1 MKQAVK
7 IGSLLLAILMVFSAV
22 FASGCSLQKQWSY
35 KTSDK
40 ELAIGVYIYNLDV
53 AYQQALEYAKKL
65 DDYDGTNDKWLD
77 LEITDDDGN
86 TAVARQWMKE
96 KAEEL
101 TLTALAV
108 EKGLKDEGATVDS
121 ATLQAADEQA
131 KTNWNVGPYA
141 NYGYVMPMSKELEPH
156 GVSFDSYKYAAFEVP
171 AMQQVLFNTLY
182 EKGGSQ
188 EVSDAE
194 IEKFFNENYVDY
206 GYLSANLYESS
217 TDEAGTTN
225 NVALSEDAVKQI
237 TDKFDGMV
245 KDLNAGKA
253 FDDVTKA
260 YTEAE
265 GLSTDSVVN
274 NTELLKN
281 FSAGDELKAEI
292 EKLDSGKAATVK
304 VGEGDS
310 AMIYLVYKKD
320 VTAIA
325 KDYLESASNRSEV
338 LTNMKTD
345 DFKTYIKD
353 LIKEL
358 KYEKNAAVDS
368 YDPKMFFVAE
378 KPTTTAESSESEG
391 SDSSNAEG

>member
-7 IGSLLLAILMVFSAV
+7 IGSLLLAVMMVFTAV
-22 FASGCSLQKQWSY
+22 FASGCSLQPQWSY

-77 LEITDDDGN
+77 LEITDDDGT
-86 TAVARQWMKE
+86 TAVARQWMKD

-156 GVSFDSYKYAAFEVP
+156 GVSFDSYKYAASEVP

-194 IEKFFNENYVDY
+194 LEKFFNENYVDY

-225 NVALSEDAVKQI
+225 NVALSEDAIKQI

-320 VTAIA
+320 ITAIA

-391 SDSSNAEG
+391 SDSSKAEG

>member
-77 LEITDDDGN
+77 LEITDDDGT
-86 TAVARQWMKE
+86 TAVARQWMKD

-156 GVSFDSYKYAAFEVP
+156 GVSFDSYKYAASEVP

-194 IEKFFNENYVDY
+194 LEKFFSENYVDY
-206 GYLSANLYESS
+206 AYLSANLYESS

-225 NVALSEDAVKQI
+225 NVALSEDAIKQI

-245 KDLNAGKA
+245 KDINSGKA
-253 FDDVTKA
+253 FDDVSKA
-260 YTEAE
+260 YTDAE
-265 GLSTDSVVN
+265 GLSSDSVVN

-281 FSAGDELKAEI
+281 FSAGDELKVEI

-320 VTAIA
+320 ITAIA

-391 SDSSNAEG
+391 SDSSKAEG

>member
-7 IGSLLLAILMVFSAV
+7 IGSLLLAVMMVFTAV
-22 FASGCSLQKQWSY
+22 FASGCSLQPQWSY

-86 TAVARQWMKE
+86 KAVARQWIKD
-96 KAEEL
+96 KAQEL

-156 GVSFDSYKYAAFEVP
+156 GVSFDSYKYAASEVP

-194 IEKFFNENYVDY
+194 LEKFFNENYVDY

-225 NVALSEDAVKQI
+225 NVALSEDAIKQI

-281 FSAGDELKAEI
+281 FSAGDELKVEI

-320 VTAIA
+320 ITAIA

-391 SDSSNAEG
+391 SDSSKAEG

>member
-7 IGSLLLAILMVFSAV
+7 IGSLLLAILMVFTAV

-77 LEITDDDGN
+77 LEITDDDGT
-86 TAVARQWMKE
+86 TAVARQWMKD

-156 GVSFDSYKYAAFEVP
+156 GVSFDSYKYAASEVP

-194 IEKFFNENYVDY
+194 LEKFFNENYVDY

-292 EKLDSGKAATVK
+292 EKLDSGKAATVR

-320 VTAIA
+320 ITAIA

-391 SDSSNAEG
+391 SDSSKAEG

>member
-7 IGSLLLAILMVFSAV
+7 IGSLLLAILMVFTAV

-77 LEITDDDGN
+77 LEITDDDGT
-86 TAVARQWMKE
+86 TAVARQWMKD

-156 GVSFDSYKYAAFEVP
+156 GVSFDSYKYAASEVP

-194 IEKFFNENYVDY
+194 LEKFFNENYVDY

-225 NVALSEDAVKQI
+225 NVALSEDAIKQI

-245 KDLNAGKA
+245 KDLNSGKA

-281 FSAGDELKAEI
+281 FSAGDELKVEI

-320 VTAIA
+320 ITAIA
-325 KDYLESASNRSEV
+325 KDYLESTSNRSEV

-391 SDSSNAEG
+391 SDSSKAEG

>member
-7 IGSLLLAILMVFSAV
+7 IGSLLLAVMMVFTAV

-35 KTSDK
+35 KTGDK

-53 AYQQALEYAKKL
+53 AFQQAQSYAKKL
-65 DDYDGTNDKWLD
+65 DDYDGTNDKWFD

-86 TAVARQWMKE
+86 KAVARQWIKD
-96 KAEEL
+96 KAQEL

-108 EKGLKDEGATVDS
+108 EKALKDEGATVDS
-121 ATLQAADEQA
+121 ATLQSADEQA

-141 NYGYVMPMSKELEPH
+141 NMGYVMPMSKELEPH

-171 AMQQVLFNTLY
+171 AMEQVLFNALY

-188 EVSDAE
+188 EVSDADL
-194 IEKFFNENYVDY
+194 EKYFGENYIDY
-206 GYLSANLYESS
+206 SYMSANLYEST
-217 TDEAGTTN
+217 TDEAGQSS
-225 NVALSEDAVKQI
+225 NVALSDDAVKKI

-245 KDLNAGKA
+245 KELNSGKA
-253 FDDVTKA
+253 FDDVSKA
-260 YTEAE
+260 YTESE
-265 GLSTDSVVN
+265 GLDSDPSIS
-274 NTELLKN
+274 NTELLEK
-281 FSAGDELKAEI
+281 FSAGDELKAEL

-320 VTAIA
+320 AKAIA

-338 LTNMKTD
+338 LSNMKNK
-345 DFKTYIKD
+345 DFQSYIKD

-358 KYEKNAAVDS
+358 KYEKNAAVDG
-368 YDPKMFFVAE
+368 YDAKMFFVAE
-378 KPTTTAESSESEG
+378 KPTTTAESSGSEG
-391 SDSSNAEG
+391 SDSSASEG

>member
-7 IGSLLLAILMVFSAV
+7 IGSLLLAILMVFTAV

-77 LEITDDDGN
+77 LEITDDDGT
-86 TAVARQWMKE
+86 TAVARQWMKD

-156 GVSFDSYKYAAFEVP
+156 GVSFDSYKYAAFEGP

-194 IEKFFNENYVDY
+194 LEKFFSENYVDY
-206 GYLSANLYESS
+206 AYLSANLYESS

-245 KDLNAGKA
+245 KDINSGKA
-253 FDDVTKA
+253 FDDVSKA

-265 GLSTDSVVN
+265 GLSSDSVVN

-281 FSAGDELKAEI
+281 FSAGDELKVEI

-320 VTAIA
+320 INAIA

-391 SDSSNAEG
+391 SDSSKAEG

>member
-7 IGSLLLAILMVFSAV
+7 IGSLLLAVMMVFTAV
-22 FASGCSLQKQWSY
+22 FASGCSLQPQWSY

-53 AYQQALEYAKKL
+53 AYQQGLNFAKKL

-86 TAVARQWMKE
+86 KAVARQWIKD
-96 KAEEL
+96 KAQEL

-108 EKGLKDEGATVDS
+108 EKALKDEGATVDS
-121 ATLQAADEQA
+121 ATMQAADEQA

-141 NYGYVMPMSKELEPH
+141 NYGYVMPMSKELEPF
-156 GVSFDSYKYAAFEVP
+156 GVSFDSYKYASAEVP
-171 AMQQVLFNTLY
+171 AMQQALFNALY

-188 EVSDAE
+188 EVADEE
-194 IEKFFNENYVDY
+194 IEKYFNENYVDY
-206 GYLSANLYESS
+206 SYISANLYEST
-217 TDEAGTTN
+217 TDEAGN
-225 NVALSEDAVKQI
+225 SSNVALSDDAVKQL
-237 TDKFDGMV
+237 TDKFDGYV
-245 KDLNAGKA
+245 KDLNGGKA
-253 FDDVTKA
+253 FDDVSAA

-265 GLSTDSVVN
+265 GLENDPAVS

-281 FSAGDELKAEI
+281 FSAGDELKAQI
-292 EKLDSGKAATVK
+292 EKLENGKAATVK

-310 AMIYLVYKKD
+310 AMLYLVYKKD
-320 VTAIA
+320 VTAIT
-325 KDYLESASNRSEV
+325 KDYLESTSNRSEV
-338 LTNMKTD
+338 LANMKSD
-345 DFKTYIKD
+345 DFKNYIKD

-358 KYEKNAAVDS
+358 KYEKNAAVDG

-378 KPTTTAESSESEG
+378 EPTTTAESSGSEG
-391 SDSSNAEG
+391 GDSSAAEE

>member
-77 LEITDDDGN
+77 LEITDDDGT
-86 TAVARQWMKE
+86 TAVARQWMKD

-156 GVSFDSYKYAAFEVP
+156 GVSFDSYKYAASEVP

-194 IEKFFNENYVDY
+194 LEKFFNENYVDY

-245 KDLNAGKA
+245 KDLNSGKA

-281 FSAGDELKAEI
+281 FSAGDELKVEI

-320 VTAIA
+320 INAIA
-325 KDYLESASNRSEV
+325 KDYLESTSNRSEV

-391 SDSSNAEG
+391 SDSSKAEG

>member
-77 LEITDDDGN
+77 LEITDDDGT
-86 TAVARQWMKE
+86 TAVARQWMKD

-194 IEKFFNENYVDY
+194 LEKFFSENYVDY
-206 GYLSANLYESS
+206 AYLSANLYESS

-245 KDLNAGKA
+245 KDINSGKA
-253 FDDVTKA
+253 FDDVSKA

-265 GLSTDSVVN
+265 GLSSDSVVN

-281 FSAGDELKAEI
+281 FSAGDELKVEI

-320 VTAIA
+320 INAIA
-325 KDYLESASNRSEV
+325 KDYLESTSNRSEV

-391 SDSSNAEG
+391 SDSSKAEG

>member
-7 IGSLLLAILMVFSAV
+7 IGSLLLAVMMVFTAV
-22 FASGCSLQKQWSY
+22 FASGCSLQPQWSY

-53 AYQQALEYAKKL
+53 AYQQGLNFAKKL

-86 TAVARQWMKE
+86 KAVARQWIKD
-96 KAEEL
+96 KAQEL

-108 EKGLKDEGATVDS
+108 EKALKDEGATVDS
-121 ATLQAADEQA
+121 ATMQAADEQA

-141 NYGYVMPMSKELEPH
+141 NYGYVMPMSKELEPF
-156 GVSFDSYKYAAFEVP
+156 GVSFDSYKYASAEVP
-171 AMQQVLFNTLY
+171 AMQQALFNALY

-188 EVSDAE
+188 EVADEE
-194 IEKFFNENYVDY
+194 IEKYFNENYVDY
-206 GYLSANLYESS
+206 SYISANLYEST
-217 TDEAGTTN
+217 TDEAGN
-225 NVALSEDAVKQI
+225 SSNVALSDDAIKQL
-237 TDKFDGMV
+237 TDKFDGYV
-245 KDLNAGKA
+245 KDLNGGKA
-253 FDDVTKA
+253 FDDVSAA

-265 GLSTDSVVN
+265 GLENDPAVS

-281 FSAGDELKAEI
+281 FSAGDELKAQI
-292 EKLDSGKAATVK
+292 EKLENGKAATVK

-310 AMIYLVYKKD
+310 AMLYLVYKKD
-320 VTAIA
+320 VTAIT

-338 LTNMKTD
+338 LANMKSD
-345 DFKTYIKD
+345 DFKNYIKD

-358 KYEKNAAVDS
+358 KYEKNAAVDG

-378 KPTTTAESSESEG
+378 EPTTTAESSGSEG
-391 SDSSNAEG
+391 GDSSAAEE

>member
-7 IGSLLLAILMVFSAV
+7 IGSLLLAVMMVFTAV
-22 FASGCSLQKQWSY
+22 FASGCSLQPQWSY

-53 AYQQALEYAKKL
+53 AYQQGLNFAKKL

-86 TAVARQWMKE
+86 KAVARQWIKD
-96 KAEEL
+96 KAQEL

-108 EKGLKDEGATVDS
+108 EKALKDEGATVDS
-121 ATLQAADEQA
+121 ATMQAADEQA

-141 NYGYVMPMSKELEPH
+141 NYGYVMPMSKELEPF
-156 GVSFDSYKYAAFEVP
+156 GVSFDSYKYASAEVP
-171 AMQQVLFNTLY
+171 AMQQALFNALY

-188 EVSDAE
+188 EVADEE
-194 IEKFFNENYVDY
+194 IEKYFNENYVDY
-206 GYLSANLYESS
+206 SYISANLYEST
-217 TDEAGTTN
+217 TDEAGN
-225 NVALSEDAVKQI
+225 SSNVALSDDAVKQL
-237 TDKFDGMV
+237 TDKFDGYV
-245 KDLNAGKA
+245 KDLNGGKA
-253 FDDVTKA
+253 FDDVSAA

-265 GLSTDSVVN
+265 GLENDPAVS

-281 FSAGDELKAEI
+281 FSAGDELKAQI
-292 EKLDSGKAATVK
+292 EKLENGKAATVK

-310 AMIYLVYKKD
+310 AMLYLVYKKD

-338 LTNMKTD
+338 LANMKSD
-345 DFKTYIKD
+345 DFKNYIKD

-358 KYEKNAAVDS
+358 KYEKNAAVDG

-378 KPTTTAESSESEG
+378 EPTTTAESSGSEG
-391 SDSSNAEG
+391 GDSSAAEE

>member
-7 IGSLLLAILMVFSAV
+7 IGSLLLAILMVFTAV

-77 LEITDDDGN
+77 LEITDDDGT
-86 TAVARQWMKE
+86 TAVARQWMKD

-156 GVSFDSYKYAAFEVP
+156 GVSFDSYKYAASEVP

-194 IEKFFNENYVDY
+194 LEKFFNENYVDY

-245 KDLNAGKA
+245 KDLNSGKA

-281 FSAGDELKAEI
+281 FSAGDELKVEI

-320 VTAIA
+320 ITAIA

-391 SDSSNAEG
+391 SDSSKAEG

>member
-7 IGSLLLAILMVFSAV
+7 IGSLLLAVMMVFTAV
-22 FASGCSLQKQWSY
+22 FASGCSLQPQWSY

-77 LEITDDDGN
+77 LEITDDDGT
-86 TAVARQWMKE
+86 TAVARQWMKD

-156 GVSFDSYKYAAFEVP
+156 GVSFDSYKYAASEVP

-194 IEKFFNENYVDY
+194 LEKFFNENYVDY

-225 NVALSEDAVKQI
+225 NVALSEDAIKQI

-281 FSAGDELKAEI
+281 FSAGDELKVEI

-320 VTAIA
+320 ITAIA

-391 SDSSNAEG
+391 SDSSKAEG

>member
-77 LEITDDDGN
+77 LEITDDDGT
-86 TAVARQWMKE
+86 TAVARQWMKD

-156 GVSFDSYKYAAFEVP
+156 GVSFDSYKYAASEVP

-194 IEKFFNENYVDY
+194 LEKFFSENYVDY
-206 GYLSANLYESS
+206 AYLSANLYESS

-245 KDLNAGKA
+245 KDINSGKA
-253 FDDVTKA
+253 FDDVSKA
-260 YTEAE
+260 YTDAE
-265 GLSTDSVVN
+265 GLSSDSVVN

-281 FSAGDELKAEI
+281 FSAGDELKVEI

-320 VTAIA
+320 ITAIA

-391 SDSSNAEG
+391 SDSSKAEG

>member
-77 LEITDDDGN
+77 LEITDDDGT
-86 TAVARQWMKE
+86 TAVARQWMKD

-156 GVSFDSYKYAAFEVP
+156 GVSFDSYKYAASEVP

-188 EVSDAE
+188 EVSDADL
-194 IEKFFNENYVDY
+194 EKFFNENYVDY

-245 KDLNAGKA
+245 KDLNSGKA
-253 FDDVTKA
+253 FDDVSKA

-281 FSAGDELKAEI
+281 FSAGDELKVEI

-320 VTAIA
+320 ITAIA

-391 SDSSNAEG
+391 SDSSKAEG

>member
-7 IGSLLLAILMVFSAV
+7 IGSLLLAVMMVFTAV
-22 FASGCSLQKQWSY
+22 FACGCSLQPQWSY

-53 AYQQALEYAKKL
+53 AYQQGLNFAKKL

-86 TAVARQWMKE
+86 KAVARQWIKD
-96 KAEEL
+96 KAQEL

-108 EKGLKDEGATVDS
+108 EKALKDEGATVDS
-121 ATLQAADEQA
+121 ATMQAADEQA

-141 NYGYVMPMSKELEPH
+141 NYGYVMPMSKELEPF
-156 GVSFDSYKYAAFEVP
+156 GVSFDSYKYASAEVP
-171 AMQQVLFNTLY
+171 AMQQALFNALY

-188 EVSDAE
+188 EVADEE
-194 IEKFFNENYVDY
+194 IEKYFNENYVDY
-206 GYLSANLYESS
+206 SYISANLYEST
-217 TDEAGTTN
+217 TDEAGN
-225 NVALSEDAVKQI
+225 SSNVALSDDAIKQL
-237 TDKFDGMV
+237 TDKFDGYV
-245 KDLNAGKA
+245 KDLNGGKA
-253 FDDVTKA
+253 FDDVSAA

-265 GLSTDSVVN
+265 GLENDPAVS

-281 FSAGDELKAEI
+281 FSAGDELKAQI
-292 EKLDSGKAATVK
+292 EKLENGKAATVK

-310 AMIYLVYKKD
+310 AMLYLVYKKD
-320 VTAIA
+320 VTAIT

-338 LTNMKTD
+338 LANMKSD
-345 DFKTYIKD
+345 DFKNYIKD

-358 KYEKNAAVDS
+358 KYEKNAAVDG

-378 KPTTTAESSESEG
+378 EPTTTAESSGSEG
-391 SDSSNAEG
+391 GDSSAAEE

>member
-7 IGSLLLAILMVFSAV
+7 IGSLLLAVMMVFTAV

-77 LEITDDDGN
+77 LEITDDDGT
-86 TAVARQWMKE
+86 TAVARQWMKD

-156 GVSFDSYKYAAFEVP
+156 GVSFDSYKYAASEVP

-188 EVSDAE
+188 EVSDADL
-194 IEKFFNENYVDY
+194 EKFFNENYVDY

-245 KDLNAGKA
+245 KDINSGKA
-253 FDDVTKA
+253 FDDVSKA
-260 YTEAE
+260 YTDAE
-265 GLSTDSVVN
+265 GLSSDSVVN

-281 FSAGDELKAEI
+281 FSAGDELKVEI

-320 VTAIA
+320 ITAIA

-391 SDSSNAEG
+391 SDSSKAEG

>member
-7 IGSLLLAILMVFSAV
+7 IGSLLLAILMVFTAV

-77 LEITDDDGN
+77 LEITDDDGT
-86 TAVARQWMKE
+86 TAVARQWMKD

-156 GVSFDSYKYAAFEVP
+156 GVSFDSYKYAASEVP

-188 EVSDAE
+188 EVSDADL
-194 IEKFFNENYVDY
+194 EKFFNENYVDY

-245 KDLNAGKA
+245 KDLNSGKA

-320 VTAIA
+320 ITAIA

-391 SDSSNAEG
+391 SDSSKAEG

>member
-7 IGSLLLAILMVFSAV
+7 IGSLLLAVMMVFTAV
-22 FASGCSLQKQWSY
+22 FASGCSLQPQWSY

-53 AYQQALEYAKKL
+53 AYQQGLNFAKKL

-86 TAVARQWMKE
+86 KAVARQWIKD
-96 KAEEL
+96 KAQEL

-108 EKGLKDEGATVDS
+108 EKALKDEGATVDS
-121 ATLQAADEQA
+121 ATMQAADEQA

-141 NYGYVMPMSKELEPH
+141 NYGYVMPMSKELEPF
-156 GVSFDSYKYAAFEVP
+156 GVSFDSYKYASAEVP
-171 AMQQVLFNTLY
+171 AMQQALFNALY

-188 EVSDAE
+188 EVADEE
-194 IEKFFNENYVDY
+194 IEKYFNENYVDY
-206 GYLSANLYESS
+206 SYISANLYEST
-217 TDEAGTTN
+217 TDEAGN
-225 NVALSEDAVKQI
+225 SSNVALSDDAVKQL
-237 TDKFDGMV
+237 TDKFDGYV
-245 KDLNAGKA
+245 KDLNGGKA
-253 FDDVTKA
+253 FDDVSAA

-265 GLSTDSVVN
+265 GLENDPAVS

-281 FSAGDELKAEI
+281 FSAGDELKAQI
-292 EKLDSGKAATVK
+292 EKLENGKAATVK

-310 AMIYLVYKKD
+310 AMLYLVYKKD
-320 VTAIA
+320 VTAIT

-338 LTNMKTD
+338 LANMKSD
-345 DFKTYIKD
+345 DFKNYIKD

-358 KYEKNAAVDS
+358 KYEKNAAVDG

-378 KPTTTAESSESEG
+378 EPTTTAESSGSEG
-391 SDSSNAEG
+391 GDSSAAEE

>member
-1 MKQAVK
+1 
-7 IGSLLLAILMVFSAV
+7 
-22 FASGCSLQKQWSY
+22 
-35 KTSDK
+35 
-40 ELAIGVYIYNLDV
+40 
-53 AYQQALEYAKKL
+53 
-65 DDYDGTNDKWLD
+65 
-77 LEITDDDGN
+77 
-86 TAVARQWMKE
+86 
-96 KAEEL
+96 
-101 TLTALAV
+101 
-108 EKGLKDEGATVDS
+108 
-121 ATLQAADEQA
+121 
-131 KTNWNVGPYA
+131 
-141 NYGYVMPMSKELEPH
+141 MSKELEPH

-194 IEKFFNENYVDY
+194 LEKFFSENYVDY
-206 GYLSANLYESS
+206 AYLSANLYESS

-245 KDLNAGKA
+245 KDINSGKA

-281 FSAGDELKAEI
+281 FSAGDELKVEI

-320 VTAIA
+320 INAIA
-325 KDYLESASNRSEV
+325 KDYLESTSNRSEV

-391 SDSSNAEG
+391 SDSSKAEG

>member
-7 IGSLLLAILMVFSAV
+7 IGSLLLAILMVFTAV

-77 LEITDDDGN
+77 LEITDDDGT
-86 TAVARQWMKE
+86 TAVARQWMKD

-156 GVSFDSYKYAAFEVP
+156 GVSFDSYKYAASEVP

-188 EVSDAE
+188 EVSDADL
-194 IEKFFNENYVDY
+194 EKFFNENYVDY

-225 NVALSEDAVKQI
+225 NVALSEDAIKQI

-245 KDLNAGKA
+245 KDLNSGKA

-281 FSAGDELKAEI
+281 FSAGDELKVEI

-320 VTAIA
+320 ITAIA

-391 SDSSNAEG
+391 SDSSKAEG

>member
-77 LEITDDDGN
+77 LEITDDDGT
-86 TAVARQWMKE
+86 TAVARQWMKD

-156 GVSFDSYKYAAFEVP
+156 GVSFDSYKYAASEVP

-194 IEKFFNENYVDY
+194 LEKFFSENYVDY
-206 GYLSANLYESS
+206 AYLSANLYESS

-281 FSAGDELKAEI
+281 FSAGDELKVEI

-320 VTAIA
+320 INAIT
-325 KDYLESASNRSEV
+325 KDYLESTSNRSEV

-391 SDSSNAEG
+391 SDSSKAEG

>member
-7 IGSLLLAILMVFSAV
+7 IGSLLLAILMVFTAV

-77 LEITDDDGN
+77 LEITDDDGT
-86 TAVARQWMKE
+86 TAVARQWMKD

-108 EKGLKDEGATVDS
+108 EKGLKDEDATVDS

-156 GVSFDSYKYAAFEVP
+156 GVSFDSYKYAASEVP

-194 IEKFFNENYVDY
+194 LEKFFNENYVDY

-225 NVALSEDAVKQI
+225 NVALSEDAIKQI

-245 KDLNAGKA
+245 KDINSGKA
-253 FDDVTKA
+253 FDDVSKA
-260 YTEAE
+260 YTDAE
-265 GLSTDSVVN
+265 GLSSDSVVN

-320 VTAIA
+320 ITAIA

-391 SDSSNAEG
+391 SDSSKAEG

>member
-7 IGSLLLAILMVFSAV
+7 IGSLLLAILMVFTAV

-77 LEITDDDGN
+77 LEITDDDGT
-86 TAVARQWMKE
+86 TAVARQWMKD

-194 IEKFFNENYVDY
+194 LEKFFNENYVDY

-245 KDLNAGKA
+245 KDIN
-253 FDDVTKA
+253 
-260 YTEAE
+260 
-265 GLSTDSVVN
+265 
-274 NTELLKN
+274 
-281 FSAGDELKAEI
+281 
-292 EKLDSGKAATVK
+292 SGKAATVK

-320 VTAIA
+320 INAIA

-358 KYEKNAAVDS
+358 KFEKNAAVDS

-391 SDSSNAEG
+391 SDSSKAEG

>member
-86 TAVARQWMKE
+86 TAVARQWMKD

-156 GVSFDSYKYAAFEVP
+156 GVSFDSYKYAASEVP

-194 IEKFFNENYVDY
+194 LEKFFNENYVDY

-245 KDLNAGKA
+245 KDINSGKA

-320 VTAIA
+320 ITAVA

>member
-77 LEITDDDGN
+77 LEITDDDGT
-86 TAVARQWMKE
+86 TAVARQWMKD

-156 GVSFDSYKYAAFEVP
+156 GVSFDSYKYAASEVP

-194 IEKFFNENYVDY
+194 LEKFFSENYVDY
-206 GYLSANLYESS
+206 AYLSANLYESS

-253 FDDVTKA
+253 FDDVSKA
-260 YTEAE
+260 YTDAE
-265 GLSTDSVVN
+265 GLSSDSVVN

-320 VTAIA
+320 INAIA
-325 KDYLESASNRSEV
+325 KDYLESTSNRSEV

-391 SDSSNAEG
+391 SDSSKAEG

>member
-7 IGSLLLAILMVFSAV
+7 IGSLLLAILMVFTAV

-77 LEITDDDGN
+77 LEITDDDGT
-86 TAVARQWMKE
+86 TAVARQWMKD

-156 GVSFDSYKYAAFEVP
+156 GVSFDSYKYAASEVP

-194 IEKFFNENYVDY
+194 LEKFFNENYVDY

-225 NVALSEDAVKQI
+225 NVALSEDAIKQI

-245 KDLNAGKA
+245 KDLNSGKA

-320 VTAIA
+320 ITAIA

-391 SDSSNAEG
+391 SDSSKAEG

>member
-7 IGSLLLAILMVFSAV
+7 IGSLLLAILMVFTAV

-77 LEITDDDGN
+77 LEITDDDGT
-86 TAVARQWMKE
+86 TAVARQWMKD

-156 GVSFDSYKYAAFEVP
+156 GVSFDSYKYAASEVP

-194 IEKFFNENYVDY
+194 LEKFFSENYVDY
-206 GYLSANLYESS
+206 AYLSANLYESS

-245 KDLNAGKA
+245 KDINSGKA
-253 FDDVTKA
+253 FDDVSKA
-260 YTEAE
+260 YTDAE
-265 GLSTDSVVN
+265 GLSSDSVVN

-281 FSAGDELKAEI
+281 FSAGDELKVEI

-320 VTAIA
+320 INAIA
-325 KDYLESASNRSEV
+325 KDYLESTSNRSEV

-391 SDSSNAEG
+391 SDSSKAEG

>member
-7 IGSLLLAILMVFSAV
+7 IGSLLLAILMVFTAV

-77 LEITDDDGN
+77 LEITDDDGT
-86 TAVARQWMKE
+86 TAVARQWMKD

-194 IEKFFNENYVDY
+194 LEKFFSENYVDY
-206 GYLSANLYESS
+206 AYLSANLYESS

-245 KDLNAGKA
+245 KDINSGKA
-253 FDDVTKA
+253 FDDVSKA
-260 YTEAE
+260 YTDAE
-265 GLSTDSVVN
+265 GLSSDSVVN

-281 FSAGDELKAEI
+281 FSAGDELKVEI

-320 VTAIA
+320 INAIA
-325 KDYLESASNRSEV
+325 KDYLESTSNRSEV

-391 SDSSNAEG
+391 SDSSKTEG

>member
-7 IGSLLLAILMVFSAV
+7 IGSLLLAVMMVFTAV
-22 FASGCSLQKQWSY
+22 FASGCSLQPQWSY

-53 AYQQALEYAKKL
+53 AYQQGLNYAKKL

-86 TAVARQWMKE
+86 KAVARQWIKD
-96 KAEEL
+96 KAQEL

-108 EKGLKDEGATVDS
+108 EKALKDEGATVDS
-121 ATLQAADEQA
+121 ATMQAADEQA

-141 NYGYVMPMSKELEPH
+141 NYGYVMPMSKELEPF
-156 GVSFDSYKYAAFEVP
+156 GVSFDSYKYASAEVP
-171 AMQQVLFNTLY
+171 AMQQALFNALY

-188 EVSDAE
+188 EVADEE
-194 IEKFFNENYVDY
+194 IEKYFNENYVDY
-206 GYLSANLYESS
+206 SYISANLYEST
-217 TDEAGTTN
+217 TDEAGN
-225 NVALSEDAVKQI
+225 SSNVALSDDAIKQL
-237 TDKFDGMV
+237 TDKFDGYV
-245 KDLNAGKA
+245 KDLNGGKA
-253 FDDVTKA
+253 FDDVSAA

-265 GLSTDSVVN
+265 GLENDPAVS

-281 FSAGDELKAEI
+281 FSAGDELKAQI
-292 EKLDSGKAATVK
+292 EKLENGKAATVK

-310 AMIYLVYKKD
+310 AMLYLVYKKD
-320 VTAIA
+320 VTAIT

-338 LTNMKTD
+338 LANMKSD
-345 DFKTYIKD
+345 DFKNYIKD

-358 KYEKNAAVDS
+358 KYEKNAAVDG

-378 KPTTTAESSESEG
+378 EPTTTAESSGSEG
-391 SDSSNAEG
+391 GDSSAAEE

>member
-77 LEITDDDGN
+77 LEITDDDGT
-86 TAVARQWMKE
+86 TAVARQWMKD

-156 GVSFDSYKYAAFEVP
+156 GVSFDSYKYAASEVP

-194 IEKFFNENYVDY
+194 LEKFFNENYVDY

-225 NVALSEDAVKQI
+225 NVALSEDAIKQI

-281 FSAGDELKAEI
+281 FSAGDELKVEI

-320 VTAIA
+320 ITAIA

-391 SDSSNAEG
+391 SDSSKAEG

>member
-7 IGSLLLAILMVFSAV
+7 IGSLLLAILMVFTAV

-77 LEITDDDGN
+77 LEITDDDGT
-86 TAVARQWMKE
+86 TAVARQWMKD

-156 GVSFDSYKYAAFEVP
+156 GVSFDSYKYAASEVP

-194 IEKFFNENYVDY
+194 LEKFFNENYVDY

-225 NVALSEDAVKQI
+225 NVALSEDAIKQI

-320 VTAIA
+320 INAIA
-325 KDYLESASNRSEV
+325 KDYLESTSNRSEV

-391 SDSSNAEG
+391 SDSSKAEG

>member
-77 LEITDDDGN
+77 LEITDDDGT
-86 TAVARQWMKE
+86 TAVARQWMKD

-156 GVSFDSYKYAAFEVP
+156 GVSFDSYKYAASEVP

-194 IEKFFNENYVDY
+194 LEKFFNENYVDY

-225 NVALSEDAVKQI
+225 NVALSEDAIKQI

-245 KDLNAGKA
+245 KDLNSGKA

-281 FSAGDELKAEI
+281 FSAGDELKVEI

-320 VTAIA
+320 ITAIA

-391 SDSSNAEG
+391 SDSSKAEG

>member
-7 IGSLLLAILMVFSAV
+7 IGSLLLAILMVFTAV

-77 LEITDDDGN
+77 LEITDDDGT
-86 TAVARQWMKE
+86 TAVARQWMKD

-194 IEKFFNENYVDY
+194 LEKFFSENYVDY
-206 GYLSANLYESS
+206 AYLSANLYESS

-245 KDLNAGKA
+245 KDINSGKA
-253 FDDVTKA
+253 FDDVSKA
-260 YTEAE
+260 YTDAE
-265 GLSTDSVVN
+265 GLSSDSVVN

-281 FSAGDELKAEI
+281 FSAGDELKVEI

-320 VTAIA
+320 INAIA
-325 KDYLESASNRSEV
+325 KDYLESTSNRSEV

-391 SDSSNAEG
+391 SDSSKAEG

>member
-7 IGSLLLAILMVFSAV
+7 IGSLLLAILMVFTAV

-77 LEITDDDGN
+77 LEITDDDGT
-86 TAVARQWMKE
+86 TAVARQWMKD

-156 GVSFDSYKYAAFEVP
+156 GVSFDSYKYAASEVP

-194 IEKFFNENYVDY
+194 LEKFFNENYVDY

-245 KDLNAGKA
+245 KDLNSGKA

-265 GLSTDSVVN
+265 GLSSDSVVN

-320 VTAIA
+320 INAIA
-325 KDYLESASNRSEV
+325 KDYLESTSNRSEV

-391 SDSSNAEG
+391 SDSSKAEG

>member
-77 LEITDDDGN
+77 LEITDDDGT
-86 TAVARQWMKE
+86 TAVARQWMKD

-156 GVSFDSYKYAAFEVP
+156 GVSFDSYKYAASEVP

-194 IEKFFNENYVDY
+194 LEKFFSENYVDY
-206 GYLSANLYESS
+206 AYLSANLYESS

-281 FSAGDELKAEI
+281 FSAGDELKVEI

-320 VTAIA
+320 ITAIA

-391 SDSSNAEG
+391 SDSSKAEG

>member
-77 LEITDDDGN
+77 LEITDDDGT
-86 TAVARQWMKE
+86 TAVARQWMKD

-156 GVSFDSYKYAAFEVP
+156 GVSFDSYKYAASEVP

-188 EVSDAE
+188 EVSDADL
-194 IEKFFNENYVDY
+194 EKFFNENYVDY

-320 VTAIA
+320 ITAIA

-391 SDSSNAEG
+391 SDSSKAEG